1 MELDMT
7 NSDAAPADEGDDGG
21 GGERSADGDR

>member
-7 NSDAAPADEGDDGG
+7 NSDAAPADEGDTAAEVG
-21 GGERSADGDR
+21 RSADGDR